1 MPGYMVDAESMARLA
16 KMLLAYESGNLA
28 SIGVAGGEQESGNSA
43 PIVHPVRVTS
53 STPDA
58 YGTYPGKLLRYYPGT
73 NTYYDHSNIRIR
85 DVNGEVP
92 SVKRFLGRLG
102 GYTSGNEVLY
112 LIQITA
118 AAGSE
123 SGSVGSSSGS
133 GSGSEYYSVSGSE
146 SGSVSGSVES
156 GSVSGSVE
164 SGSAVSGSVSGS
176 VESGSVSGSV
186 ESGSISGSV
195 ESGSVE
201 SGSVVSG
208 SVVSGS
214 VESGSISGSLES
226 GSVSGSVESGSISG
240 AISGSE
246 YGPVS
251 GESGSTPCNTSGVLT
266 IEVVTDVQ
274 CVNGSIVVTKTTIA
288 IPGGV
293 IC

>member
-164 SGSAVSGSVSGS
+164 SGSAVSGSV
-176 VESGSVSGSV
+176 ESGSVSGSV
-186 ESGSISGSV
+186 ESGSAASGSV
-195 ESGSVE
+195 PCG
-201 SGSVVSG
+201 G
-208 SVVSGS
+208 
-214 VESGSISGSLES
+214 SGSLQ
-226 GSVSGSVESGSISG
+226 
-240 AISGSE
+240 
-246 YGPVS
+246 
-251 GESGSTPCNTSGVLT
+251 
-266 IEVVTDVQ
+266 IEVVTNVECID
-274 CVNGSIVVTKTTIA
+274 GSIVVTKQTIS

>member
-1 MPGYMVDAESMARLA
+1 MPGYMVDAESMARLG

-28 SIGVAGGEQESGNSA
+28 SIAFGGAEQESGNSA

-112 LIQITA
+112 LIQISA
-118 AAGSE
+118 AVGSE

-133 GSGSEYYSVSGSE
+133 GSGSEYYSVSGSIGSVSGSAE
-146 SGSVSGSVES
+146 SGSVGSVSGSVS
-156 GSVSGSVE
+156 SGSVGSVSGS
-164 SGSAVSGSVSGS
+164 A
-176 VESGSVSGSV
+176 ESGSVGSGSAA
-186 ESGSISGSV
+186 SGSQPCG
-195 ESGSVE
+195 G
-201 SGSVVSG
+201 
-208 SVVSGS
+208 
-214 VESGSISGSLES
+214 SGSLQ
-226 GSVSGSVESGSISG
+226 
-240 AISGSE
+240 
-246 YGPVS
+246 
-251 GESGSTPCNTSGVLT
+251 
-266 IEVVTDVQ
+266 IEVVTNVQ
-274 CVNGSIVVTKTTIA
+274 CIDGSIVVTKQTIS